1 MDKNIAKIIE
11 GLGFEGKEA
20 VVYLACLELDYASN
34 SQIAEKTK
42 LNRIT
47 NYEILKR
54 LEKRGVI
61 TVYLKK
67 EKKYF
72 MAVDPRLIVR
82 QVKEK
87 IKIAENALP
96 EILSIVNQIKKKPK
110 IQYYEGTEGIKNI
123 YLDSLDCSQ
132 KEILTFTNPKDIYN
146 FLGREFSDEYVNER
160 TKRNIRVKGL
170 APNDQYGEEAK
181 KEGHKLLRETRL
193 FDKEAYD
200 IKNEIM
206 IYDDKIA
213 IFSDIDEIGLII
225 ENEKLAQTFKSIWHM
240 AWDKMNF

>member
-1 MDKNIAKIIE
+1 MNKDLQKIIE
-11 GLGFEGKEA
+11 GLGFEDKEA
-20 VVYLACLELDYASN
+20 IVYLACLELDYASN
-34 SQIAEKTK
+34 SQIASRTK

-61 TVYLKK
+61 ATYLRK

-87 IKIAENALP
+87 VKIAENALP
-96 EILSIVNQIKKKPK
+96 EILSIVNRIKKKPK
-110 IQYYEGTEGIKNI
+110 IQYYEGIEGIKNI
-123 YLDSLDCSQ
+123 YQDSLNCQ
-132 KEILTFTNPKDIYN
+132 TEILTFTNPRDIYN
-146 FLGREFSDEYVNER
+146 FLGKEFSNEYVNER
-160 TKRNIRVKGL
+160 TKKRIRVKGL

-181 KEGHKLLRETRL
+181 KEGYEVLRETRL
-193 FDKEAYD
+193 FDKKSYD

-213 IFSDIDEIGLII
+213 IFSDVDEIGLII
-225 ENEKLAQTFKSIWHM
+225 ENEKLAKTFRSIWQM
-240 AWDKMNF
+240 AWDRIDS